1 VSTRIGR
8 IFSTWPLLL
17 QTNLAMA
24 AGFSVLTY
32 IYPVLSRACGNHGA
46 MVSVALF
53 VFGVASVGGS
63 ALGGRLTDRFG
74 ALPVVVVGLAALTL
88 AMLAMSA
95 TTALSAGWPILV
107 ALAAWGLGGWTFPP
121 SQQHRLIG
129 LAPDEASV
137 LLGLNSS
144 AIYAGAAIGGV
155 VGGLVLPAGAAL
167 VPAVAAGLAACAL
180 ICVAVQ
186 GVPLSPARRA
196 FPIGQDRRLSA
207 TLLSFRPARVPAE
220 AIDGA
225 PNDHFQKLGVD
236 RFS

>member
-1 VSTRIGR
+1 
-8 IFSTWPLLL
+8 
-17 QTNLAMA
+17 MA

-32 IYPVLSRACGNHGA
+32 IYPVLSRAGGYHGA
-46 MVSVALF
+46 MVSVALL

-63 ALGGRLTDRFG
+63 TLGGRLTDRFG

-88 AMLAMSA
+88 AMLAVSA
-95 TTALSAGWPILV
+95 ITALSAGWPILV

-144 AIYAGAAIGGV
+144 AIYAGAAMGGV
-155 VGGLVLPAGAAL
+155 VGGLVLPAGTAL
-167 VPAVAAGLAACAL
+167 VPAIAAGLAACAL

-186 GVPLSPARRA
+186 H
-196 FPIGQDRRLSA
+196 
-207 TLLSFRPARVPAE
+207 RVA
-220 AIDGA
+220 AG
-225 PNDHFQKLGVD
+225 
-236 RFS
+236 